1 MSDELL
7 LGLYVLL
14 IGNLALFFLSQLH
27 LHRSINDLSDRIKD
41 KISDIDE
48 EKGGFVDEMKD
59 IMAEIV
65 EDTLSTMRPPDA
77 SDHLA
82 GALGQ
87 IAQMWAFKRF
97 GNPAQMLQQALGGE
111 PEPESQP
118 EQAL

>member
-14 IGNLALFFLSQLH
+14 IGNLALFFMAQLH
-27 LHRSINDLSDRIKD
+27 LHRSINELSSSIKD
-41 KISDIDE
+41 RLALVDN
-48 EKGGFVDEMKD
+48 EKGGFIEDMKD
-59 IMAEIV
+59 SLADIV
-65 EDTLSTMRPPDA
+65 EDTLQSMRPPDA

-97 GNPAQMLQQALGGE
+97 GNPAQMLQQAMGADGE
-111 PEPESQP
+111 TEE
-118 EQAL
+118 AL